1 MKKRNFNFIK
11 AFAMASTLL
20 FMLVATASPLL
31 AAITISGTVTD
42 SGDTPAPIANAYVG
56 LYTDCFSTYSN
67 GTMTDASG
75 NYSFTDIPDGTYF
88 VAVTDNPDPCLQN
101 YVAEFWNDSDMEP
114 HTCDN
119 ATPVSTTRADVNFS
133 LQPGYQISG
142 TVYAPDG
149 TTPVPGVFV
158 ALHFGDACDGY
169 WLTGIQADQSGQYCF
184 TVPTGGPYFVS
195 AEPQGMD
202 YAPAWYRSSIGPGM
216 FGEFCCDYAEAINI
230 IDADVSGANFYLADG
245 GSISGV
251 IKDSSGAPIANVPV
265 NIGSDGLEIG
275 WNWIHTGPD
284 GSFQFTG
291 LAPGIWS
298 VHVQPDVTSGYAQL
312 IRDYY
317 LENIGEDRNI
327 GTLIL
332 EDGALITGT
341 FTNPTGAPIP
351 DIEFEWGG
359 KFEGGESETET
370 GYFEIRLPLG
380 THSLTVEDDQDDGVY
395 CMLPEHIT
403 VTDTSVPQSLGNV
416 TLYDPATGATIT
428 GTVTDNGLPYE
439 GGLQVVAFD
448 HGQEFTP
455 DKAGGVI
462 PLGFGM
468 PDGSG
473 NYALLVPP
481 SATIDLYLVAGW
493 ENECE
498 GAESV
503 VVVDALTNITT
514 PTAGQTLTGQNMEYT
529 SVGGE
534 IGGIIADR
542 NDPMAAI
549 CRANAILYS
558 QPGDVFAG
566 FAMSNGWGD
575 YYFFNA
581 PAGDYRIAVIHP
593 DYPDEITWSEVFT
606 LNESDWLWFEL
617 YLGEE
622 AAANLINWNGNL
634 VADFGNNGL
643 WYHDGIQWNW
653 MSNSGHVGQM
663 VVWDGKL
670 VVDFGPDYGLHCYD
684 GTSWTWMSNK
694 GGVNFMTVWNNG
706 STEKLVV
713 DFGGG
718 RRIYTYNGTWSWFN
732 NKDDVNLMTVW
743 NNRLVVDFGAGR
755 GVYNYDTSWHW
766 MSNKDDVAMAVVWN
780 DGFTEYLVVDFG
792 GGRRVYTYNGTWSW
806 LSNKDDVNAM
816 EVWNG
821 KLVVDFGS
829 GRSMYN
835 YDTSWHWMTNKDDVA
850 QMVTWSDSVG
860 DKLAVDFGGGRGM
873 SYYDGAWNW
882 MKNASD
888 VSEMIAWEGTT
899 LWGEL
904 LAVDFG
910 PGTGVYYYDDSWNFM
925 KSWSTAD

>member
-1 MKKRNFNFIK
+1 MKKRGFNFIS
-11 AFAMASTLL
+11 AFVMTSTLL

-42 SGDTPAPIANAYVG
+42 SGDTPTPIAGAYVG
-56 LYTDCFSTYSN
+56 LYAGCFGTYSV
-67 GTMTDASG
+67 GTMTDANG
-75 NYSFTDIPDGTYF
+75 DYSLTDIPDGTYF
-88 VAVTDNPDPCLQN
+88 VAVTDNPDPCMRN
-101 YVAEFWNDSDMEP
+101 YVAEYWNDTDMEP

-119 ATPVSTTRADVNFS
+119 ATPVSTTRTDVDFS

-142 TVYAPDG
+142 TLYAPDG

-169 WLTGIQADQSGQYCF
+169 WLTGLQADENGQYCF
-184 TVPTGGPYFVS
+184 TVPVGGPYFVS
-195 AEPQGMD
+195 AAPQGMD
-202 YAPAWYRSSIGPGM
+202 YAQAWYSSSIGPGM

-230 IDADVSGANFYLADG
+230 IDADISGANFYLADG

-275 WNWIHTGPD
+275 YNWIQTGPD
-284 GSFQFTG
+284 GSFEFTG
-291 LAPGIWS
+291 LAPGIWF
-298 VHVQPDVTSGYAQL
+298 VHVQPDVTSGHVQL
-312 IRDYY
+312 IRDYF
-317 LENIGEDRNI
+317 LFHGEDRNV
-327 GTLIL
+327 GTLTL

-341 FTNPTGAPIP
+341 FTDTTGTPIP

-380 THSLTVEDDQDDGVY
+380 THSLTVEHDQDDGVY
-395 CMLPEHIT
+395 SMLPREIT
-403 VTDTSVPQSLGNV
+403 VEDTSVPQNLGNV
-416 TLYDPATGATIT
+416 TLYDPAAGATIT
-428 GTVTDNGLPYE
+428 GTVSDNALYHE
-439 GGLQVVAFD
+439 GELQVVAFA

-455 DKAGGVI
+455 DKAGGVV

-468 PDGSG
+468 PDESG
-473 NYALLVPP
+473 NYALLAPP
-481 SATIDLYLVAGW
+481 SETIDLYLVTGW
-493 ENECE
+493 ESDCE

-503 VVVDALTNITT
+503 VFLDSRTNTAT
-514 PTAGQTLTGQNMEYT
+514 PTAGQILTGQNLAYT
-529 SVGGE
+529 NEGGY
-534 IGGIIADR
+534 INGIIADR
-542 NDPMAAI
+542 SDPMTSI
-549 CRANAILYS
+549 CRANAMLYR

-566 FAMSNGWGD
+566 FAVSNGWGD
-575 YYFFNA
+575 FSFSNV

-622 AAANLINWNGNL
+622 ATPNLISWNGNL
-634 VADFGNNGL
+634 VADFGDRGL
-643 WYHDGIQWNW
+643 WFHDGTQWNW
-653 MSNSGHVGQM
+653 MTNRGHVGQM

-694 GGVNFMTVWNNG
+694 GGVNFLAVWDNG
-706 STEKLVV
+706 STERLVV

-718 RRIYTYNGTWSWFN
+718 RRIYTYTDAWNWFN
-732 NKDDVNLMTVW
+732 NKDDVSGMIVW
-743 NNRLVVDFGAGR
+743 NNKLVVDFGAGR

-766 MSNKDDVAMAVVWN
+766 MSNKDDVATAVVWN
-780 DGFTEYLVVDFG
+780 NGSTERLVVDFG
-792 GGRRVYTYNGTWSW
+792 SGRRVYTYNGTWSW
-806 LSNKDDVNAM
+806 LTNKDDVNDMA
-816 EVWNG
+816 VWNNR
-821 KLVVDFGS
+821 LVVDFGA
-829 GRSMYN
+829 GRGLYN
-835 YDTSWHWMTNKDDVA
+835 NNGSWNWMSNKDDTA
-850 QMVTWSDSVG
+850 HMVPWNNGIG
-860 DKLAVDFGGGRGM
+860 DQLAVDFGNGRNLYNYNGALSWIKNANNVPEM
-873 SYYDGAWNW
+873 VAWN
-882 MKNASD
+882 D
-888 VSEMIAWEGTT
+888 C
-899 LWGEL
+899 

-910 PGTGVYYYDDSWNFM
+910 SGVGVYNYNGSWNFM